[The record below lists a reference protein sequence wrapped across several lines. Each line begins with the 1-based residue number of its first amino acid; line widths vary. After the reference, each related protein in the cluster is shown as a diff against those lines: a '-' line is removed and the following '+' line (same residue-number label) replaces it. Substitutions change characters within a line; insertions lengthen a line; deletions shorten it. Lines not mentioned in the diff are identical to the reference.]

1 MVTGARRCGRKLDAE
16 VEICCLTEP
25 NDKPCAEPEKVQ
37 RWRMSLASLLFFT
50 ALLSDHLWLCAGGKP
65 RSRDRT
71 HRRTW
76 SNASH
81 DAQTGLRDEDCGV
94 LLSNLTENRPECV
107 DADARRREPLES
119 ACSTLYRQKNSS
131 VSSFY
136 SVPVPTVSPHAVLEY
151 FRNFSLSF
159 CDVLTIADLLESM
172 ASPQGLD
179 CSLANVIRDLF
190 SGGPEDGDVCSACVH
205 EYVLLDQHAQEKYEE
220 FDILSRKYIAD
231 DYSVRAQAH
240 LCQAVYKA
248 WLCAEFFPVPQ
259 RQCERWLPCKRYCGE
274 VTASCPFILP
284 DNDRLLYAGLPSF
297 LCAGLQ
303 EEYLASQGPQ
313 CCDVRWNGCDSAVG
327 AACALTR
334 FPGSFSLHRR
344 LSSGAVSY
352 TNRLHGSKLKLCVLV
367 LFLLHTVISIT
378 TLQHCNTGS
387 LENIVPLEEVPVREE

>member
-240 LCQAVYKA
+240 LCQ
-248 WLCAEFFPVPQ
+248 FPSGSAKGGS
-259 RQCERWLPCKRYCGE
+259 R
-274 VTASCPFILP
+274 ASATVVRSQPAAPSSYPTMTVCCMPACPAFSVQVNI
-284 DNDRLLYAGLPSF
+284 NNT
-297 LCAGLQ
+297 GLQ